1 MSRLVEI
8 QEKLS
13 EKVKGNFLLHLLIND
28 IKFLIALLTLTPIAI
43 GGVLL
48 IPKIWEIAPD
58 HFIPKIKVSGLDFIQ
73 SWALARTARQHES
86 QGDFDAALYSWEAA
100 ISNHPTKTKYLRAAI
115 ASFLELEQPTP
126 KQISSNLNYS
136 TWLLRLN
143 QTNFTDLDLVI
154 ETLDRSRLDQLQ
166 YSLLT
171 PLEPKLTES
180 MRAAYSRSLFNLLK
194 YQEFNE
200 QWQKLSEPIRR
211 SPANVLYG
219 AAYTALRSSSQ
230 EAEESK
236 LKLEKS
242 LTDSNSS
249 LLAKQLLL
257 LVHFHRKDDTGY
269 ETILGKLILSEQA
282 QYSHHLGY
290 WTLLTQLDKT
300 DQALK
305 LASHHSEKP
314 IIVEDLINHVTLL
327 RGLGVPEIAHDL
339 IQNNL
344 ESFPAETSLY
354 LTYADLLIEL
364 LDWDRLREIA
374 ITLRKLNTDDHA
386 TSLSYYLEGT
396 ADAKQSRNNAAGK
409 AFEKFSTSASENGIV
424 SDLSIAKE
432 LGQFGFPDHALTLL
446 KQVETK
452 LQDNASYWNT
462 RAGFALQQNDFNEM
476 KLASEKAV
484 SLEPTNSRYKSTLVE
499 SLLNLREEPAMAVR
513 LTLELI
519 SKNPNSF
526 SHHIN
531 HVIALTLNRRVEEA
545 AELLRQ
551 IPVESAP
558 NAQAR
563 ATFYYAKFS
572 IEFLENDY
580 EKAMELAPRVPEE
593 LLSTREREWFNS
605 SIEISSKQL

>member
-1 MSRLVEI
+1 MSRLVEF

-28 IKFLIALLTLTPIAI
+28 IKFLIAFIALTPIAI

-48 IPKIWEIAPD
+48 IPKIWEITPD
-58 HFIPKIKVSGLDFIQ
+58 HISPKIKVSGLDFIQ
-73 SWALARTARQHES
+73 SWALARTARQHEN

-100 ISNHPTKTKYLRAAI
+100 ISNHPTKTKHLRAAI
-115 ASFLELEQPTP
+115 ASYLKLEHPTA
-126 KQISSNLNYS
+126 KQISRNLNYS

-143 QTNFTDLDLVI
+143 QTNFNDLELVV

-166 YSLLT
+166 YSLLM
-171 PLEPKLTES
+171 PLEPELTES

-219 AAYTALRSSSQ
+219 TAYTALRSSSQ

-242 LTDSNSS
+242 LTDSGSS

-257 LVHFHRKDDTGY
+257 LVYFHRKDDTKY
-269 ETILGKLILSEQA
+269 ENILGKLILSKQA
-282 QYSHHLGY
+282 RYSHHLGY

-305 LASHHSEKP
+305 LASDHSEKP

-327 RGLGVPEIAHDL
+327 RGLGAPEMAHEL
-339 IQNNL
+339 IQNNI
-344 ESFPAETSLY
+344 ESFPRATSLY
-354 LTYADLLIEL
+354 SAYADLLIDL

-374 ITLRKLNTDDHA
+374 ITLRKLNTDDNA

-396 ADAKQSRNNAAGK
+396 ADAKQIRNNAAEK
-409 AFEKFSTSASENGIV
+409 AFKKFSTSASENGIV
-424 SDLSIAKE
+424 SKVSIAKE
-432 LGQFGFPDHALTLL
+432 LFQFGFPNHALTLL
-446 KQVETK
+446 KQVEPKNQTNATYWHTK
-452 LQDNASYWNT
+452 
-462 RAGFALQQNDFNEM
+462 AGFAFQQEDFNEM
-476 KLASEKAV
+476 KLASEKAL
-484 SLEPTNSRYKSTLVE
+484 SLEPTNTRYKSSLVE
-499 SLLNLREEPAMAVR
+499 SLLNLREEPARAIR
-513 LTLELI
+513 LTLELA

-531 HVIALTLNRRVEEA
+531 HVIALTLNRRVKEA

-580 EKAMELAPRVPEE
+580 EKAMELAPKVPEE
-593 LLSTREREWFNS
+593 LLSIREREWFNS
-605 SIEISSKQL
+605 SIEIISKQL